1 MTEDRST
8 PDDAERP
15 EGEPRFSFTDK
26 RKVNPEDGS
35 IRPSGDTPAAASS
48 SSFICRWVE
57 EAGWST
63 QVLASATWVAM
74 EASFSPAINFSAAA
88 RPPFTPKMTTPQVP
102 LGRYFLARS

>member
-1 MTEDRST
+1 MPTE
-8 PDDAERP
+8 
-15 EGEPRFSFTDK
+15 K
-26 RKVNPEDGS
+26 RT
-35 IRPSGDTPAAASS
+35 RSGDTPAAASS

-74 EASFSPAINFSAAA
+74 EASFSPAMNFSAAA
-88 RPPFTPKMTTPQVP
+88 RPPFTPKTTTPQVP